1 MSMDFVECIVS
12 RDCNKQQVESIYVV
26 GRVLPIRWANVKQV
40 ETIVGSQLT
49 ESNELTS
56 FTYGQFIQLDCIKT
70 FYDVKKYIVEYGP

>member
-1 MSMDFVECIVS
+1 M
-12 RDCNKQQVESIYVV
+12 V

-40 ETIVGSQLT
+40 ETIVGTQLT

-70 FYDVKKYIVEYGP
+70 FLDVKEYIVEYGP